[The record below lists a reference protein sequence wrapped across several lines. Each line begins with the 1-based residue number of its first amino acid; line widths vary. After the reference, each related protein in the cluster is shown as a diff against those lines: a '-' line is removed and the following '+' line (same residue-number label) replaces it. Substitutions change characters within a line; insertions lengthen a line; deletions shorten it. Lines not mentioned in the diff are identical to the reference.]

1 MKKGRVDLTL
11 VIVVTF
17 LLAAGMVMVF
27 SSSSMIAVNKYGS
40 LTHFFLKQMM
50 WSALALLLMILFSN
64 INYKTLKKYKFP
76 EAGIV
81 ISFLLLI
88 GLFVLGVKMNGARRW
103 YDLGVGSFQPS
114 ELTKLAVI
122 VYFAF
127 YLSSSKKN
135 IRNMKS
141 GLLPL
146 LGILVGL
153 MVLIAVQPDLSTA
166 LMLGVVGGTLLLIS
180 RAKLSHLALLSLPLI
195 PAVILGINR
204 QGFRLRRLYEWLAGW
219 DNPLNAGYQIKQS
232 LIGLG
237 RGGMFGQNLG
247 QSKQKFLFLPDSHTD
262 FIFSIIGEE
271 WGFIGTTLILIAF
284 MIIFYRGLVIARRVP
299 DPFGKFLAV
308 GIVLNITV
316 YALINAA
323 VVSMLVPATGLPM
336 PFISYGGS
344 NLLFLG
350 AAMGILLNISRQMTP
365 AGANYGDFKQ
375 NRERYLKTV
384 IAVD

>member
-1 MKKGRVDLTL
+1 M
-11 VIVVTF
+11 VV
-17 LLAAGMVMVF
+17 
-27 SSSSMIAVNKYGS
+27 
-40 LTHFFLKQMM
+40 
-50 WSALALLLMILFSN
+50 FSN
-64 INYKTLKKYKFP
+64 INYKVLKQYKLP

-81 ISFLLLI
+81 ISIVLLI
-88 GLFVLGVKMNGARRW
+88 GLFAFGVRMNGARRW

-114 ELTKLAVI
+114 ELAKLAI
-122 VYFAF
+122 IIYFAY

-135 IRNMKS
+135 IRDLKS

-146 LGILVGL
+146 LGILGIL
-153 MVLIAVQPDLSTA
+153 MVLIASQPDLSTA

-180 RAKLSHLALLSLPLI
+180 RAKISHLAMLSLLLI
-195 PAVILGINR
+195 PALIFGINR
-204 QGFRLRRLYEWLAGW
+204 QGFRLRRLNEWLAGW
-219 DNPLNAGYQIKQS
+219 ENPMNAGYQIKQS

-237 RGGMFGQNLG
+237 RGGMFGQSLG

-271 WGFIGTTLILIAF
+271 WGFIGTTLVLIAF
-284 MIIFYRGLVIARRVP
+284 MVIFYRGLVIARRVP

-308 GIVLNITV
+308 GIVLNIVV

-323 VVSMLVPATGLPM
+323 VVSMLIPATGLPM

-344 NLLFLG
+344 NLLLLG
-350 AAMGILLNISRQMTP
+350 AAMGILLSISRQMTP
-365 AGANYGDFKQ
+365 AGANYVDYKQ